1 LVGQA
6 GRGGGA
12 LTVASSSAPCLTE
25 DIARLGALARKI
37 GDVALIV
44 IDPISA
50 YLGRVDSHKDAEVRA
65 VLAPLATM
73 AAEVEAAVVCIAHMS
88 KAGGTDA
95 LLRVMG
101 SLGFVAAARG
111 AYLVAKDPD
120 DEGRRLFLPMKNNLA
135 EGRGGLAFRV
145 KGATLESGI
154 ETSHVE
160 WDGKPVTTTADEA
173 MITEEPEER
182 DAREEAAAWLKELLK
197 GGPVEAKRIPS
208 DAKAA
213 GISWRTVERA
223 KARLGV
229 KSHKRDFAV
238 GWWWSLPEG
247 SRAHAR
253 ENTVG
258 VGGLGESTPPKPS
271 PGAGSTEDCQPREE
285 APASTRGLTC

>member
-1 LVGQA
+1 LRGSA
-6 GRGGGA
+6 RWPGR
-12 LTVASSSAPCLTE
+12 SA
-25 DIARLGALARKI
+25 
-37 GDVALIV
+37 DVALIV

-111 AYLVAKDPD
+111 AYLVAKDRD

-247 SRAHAR
+247 SRAHTRENFAVGWWWSLPEGSRAHTR